1 VASYLT
7 GFAPGWVINPTL
19 DFSSFLSRPHI
30 GSFPSARDERAFR
43 GRRFRFAMNL
53 FKRIL
58 FGSFGNYSKL
68 LFGLL
73 IGSDVGRPSHD
84 REFCSRDFGHYTM
97 IAFPT

>member
-1 VASYLT
+1 
-7 GFAPGWVINPTL
+7 
-19 DFSSFLSRPHI
+19 
-30 GSFPSARDERAFR
+30 
-43 GRRFRFAMNL
+43 MNL

-97 IAFPT
+97 IAFPTYGFRTWLLAGRVQLYTFVSPKR